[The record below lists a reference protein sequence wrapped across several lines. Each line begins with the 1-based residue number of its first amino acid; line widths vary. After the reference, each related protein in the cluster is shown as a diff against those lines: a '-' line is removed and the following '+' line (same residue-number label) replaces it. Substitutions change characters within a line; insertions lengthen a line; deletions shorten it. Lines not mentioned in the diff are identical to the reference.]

1 MSSELAT
8 SFVIA
13 VAALTSW
20 LVIRWLRR
28 DKGTQ
33 GLKPPPGPRGIPLL
47 GNLGLSSH
55 VDLYRKCMR
64 WADEYGPIFSI
75 RMGAAKIVVLNDFPS
90 IKKFYSIKESI
101 NRPQKMIFHHNH
113 AAMGFGA
120 LNGEAWKQNRRS
132 SLSVLRGLGFGKA
145 STEEH
150 IKEELRYLIQHISTA
165 SGTAIPVQE
174 FLLPSTSNVITALLF
189 GTTYALD
196 DPRRKRL
203 VQLVATFVLRL
214 ISSPTVNWMP
224 DWLTEICSALPFSR
238 MGAIRGAR
246 QELLAF
252 VRDRV
257 QEHNRTLQKDINRDF
272 INVYLKKIKEYH
284 KEPNSPF
291 QEGHLLGNAVDIY
304 IAGTS
309 TPASFIHWLLAV
321 CAQKP
326 DTVQSRIQ
334 REIDDHVG
342 RERQPAWEDCK
353 KMHFTMASVFEIL
366 RWKNPLPVTNA
377 REPQENTILDGYV
390 IPKGTL
396 VLSNIMAV
404 HRDPTLWERPD
415 DFDPTRFLSAD
426 GSCPAKRP
434 EEIITFSVGKRMCP
448 ADKLATVEMFLYVT
462 SLLQKFTVFP
472 EEGKR
477 LPCLDSLEVTKAH
490 PAVRKLRFVPR

>member
-1 MSSELAT
+1 
-8 SFVIA
+8 
-13 VAALTSW
+13 
-20 LVIRWLRR
+20 
-28 DKGTQ
+28 
-33 GLKPPPGPRGIPLL
+33 
-47 GNLGLSSH
+47 
-55 VDLYRKCMR
+55 
-64 WADEYGPIFSI
+64 
-75 RMGAAKIVVLNDFPS
+75 
-90 IKKFYSIKESI
+90 
-101 NRPQKMIFHHNH
+101 
-113 AAMGFGA
+113 
-120 LNGEAWKQNRRS
+120 
-132 SLSVLRGLGFGKA
+132 
-145 STEEH
+145 
-150 IKEELRYLIQHISTA
+150 
-165 SGTAIPVQE
+165 IPVQE

-203 VQLVATFVLRL
+203 VQLVSTFVLRA
-214 ISSPTVNWMP
+214 ISGPIVNWMP

-246 QELLAF
+246 QALVAF
-252 VRDRV
+252 VTDRV
-257 QEHNRTLQKDINRDF
+257 QEHNLTLQKDINRDF
-272 INVYLKKIKEYH
+272 IDGYLKKIKEH
-284 KEPNSPF
+284 HNESNSPF
-291 QEGHLLGNAVDIY
+291 QEKHLLGNAVDFY

-309 TPASFIHWLLAV
+309 TSASFIHWLLAV

-342 RERQPAWEDCK
+342 RGRQPAWEDSK

-377 REPQENTILDGYV
+377 RGTQEDTILNGYI
-390 IPKGTL
+390 IPKGTM
-396 VLSNIMAV
+396 VISNIMAV

-434 EEIITFSVGKRMCP
+434 EEIMTFSVGKRMCP
-448 ADKLATVEMFLYVT
+448 ADKLATVEIFLYVA

-477 LPCLDSLEVTKAH
+477 LPCLDSLDVMKTH
-490 PAVRKLRFVPR
+490 PAVRNMRFVSR